1 MFSKQSLSNNLAKIK
16 QFLTMTKKFHFTM
29 ILVFS
34 AFTLMAQTKEKPV
47 MANMADSLKYG
58 WWTKSTQLGANLSG
72 SAFSQN
78 WQGGGINNL
87 VVGGVFGHRADFTKG
102 KGVWSNDLQIQ
113 VGSLTNYTKDK
124 PKEVRKNLDRLFFE
138 TKFAKKISPKLNWFA
153 SVNLLSQLLKGFDFA
168 DTKKPLVSTLFAP
181 AFLSEGVGIEYKP
194 SKHMVLSFGGA
205 TLRQTIVASD
215 KLKSSSVYAGKSE
228 IFGVPRAKNV
238 KNQGGFQLV
247 AAYDKNISSM
257 VNLKWRWQVFTPYQF
272 NEFDH
277 NLNAIAT
284 IKVNKYINLN
294 AAVIGIYDR
303 SQTSPKNDK
312 PWQLNAGVNLGI
324 AVQL

>member
-1 MFSKQSLSNNLAKIK
+1 M
-16 QFLTMTKKFHFTM
+16 KKF
-29 ILVFS
+29 ILT
-34 AFTLMAQTKEKPV
+34 AYLFTLSIISVVGQNKVKPILNNKE
-47 MANMADSLKYG
+47 DSLKYG
-58 WWTKSTQLGANLSG
+58 WWTKNTQLGANFSG

-78 WQGGGINNL
+78 WQGGGNNNI
-87 VVGGVFGHRADFTKG
+87 VFGGIFGHRADFTKG
-102 KGVWSNDLQIQ
+102 QGVWSNDLQIQ
-113 VGSLTNYTKDK
+113 VGSLTNFTKDK

-153 SVNLLSQLLKGFDFA
+153 GVNFLSQLLKGFDYT

-181 AFLSEGVGIEYKP
+181 AFLSEGVGVEYKP
-194 SKHMVLSFGGA
+194 SKHLVLSFGGA

-215 KLKSSSVYAGKSE
+215 KLKSSSVYIGKPE
-228 IFGVPRAKNV
+228 IFGVPRAKNI

-294 AAVIGIYDR
+294 AALIGIYDR
-303 SQTSPKNDK
+303 SQTSPKNEK
-312 PWQLNAGVNLGI
+312 PWQLNAGANLGFAI
-324 AVQL
+324 QL